1 MYRRSAGAS
10 ALRTE
15 RAIGGEGKSMSPR
28 EASAKITAFPDL
40 KPATRRE
47 LLGGEVGSQFDLH
60 DRMFAFFGNGD
71 IFLHSTS
78 TTGSGIPE
86 TWKPCSPATAR
97 LPRSDRKSTRLNSS
111 HRCI

>member
-1 MYRRSAGAS
+1 MYRRSAGAR
-10 ALRTE
+10 ALGPE
-15 RAIGGEGKSMSPR
+15 HAIGGEGKSMSPR

-71 IFLHSTS
+71 IFLHSAA
-78 TTGSGIPE
+78 TTGSGIPG
-86 TWKPCSPATAR
+86 TWSPGSPATAR
-97 LPRSDRKSTRLNSS
+97 PPRSRP
-111 HRCI
+111 C